1 MRIKNT
7 KGFTL
12 IELMITVAIIGVL
25 SAIALPAYQ
34 NYVAK
39 ANVAAGLAEITPG
52 KTAYEVNVNE
62 GNPIGNVG
70 DIGLKQNGGVCTNV
84 AVSGWDGTNGSI
96 TCSIPVKGESKLIAL
111 RRNNSGAWSCSTTA
125 DAQYAPKGC
134 ASEGGNDEL
143 QTGPD
148 ILTEGGNSGG
158 SDADSGTQDIVPND
172 PPPGDA

>member
-1 MRIKNT
+1 MKIKKQ

-12 IELMITVAIIGVL
+12 IELMITVAIIGIL

-62 GNPIGNVG
+62 GKPIANPIDV
-70 DIGLKQNGGVCTNV
+70 GLKVDGGACTNV
-84 AVSGWDGTNGSI
+84 AVSGWDGTNGEI
-96 TCSIPVKGESKLIAL
+96 RCAVQVKGLPKLVAL
-111 RRNNSGAWSCSTTA
+111 RRTNDGAWSCSTTA

-134 ASEGGNDEL
+134 ASEGGNNEL
-143 QTGPD
+143 QIDPD
-148 ILTEGGNSGG
+148 ILVEGGNDGQG
-158 SDADSGTQDIVPND
+158 QYDVMPN
-172 PPPGDA
+172 PPPIPAN